1 MSQELQTK
9 FLAISKERQIPKTH
23 VDYLRKLKA
32 GGFEP
37 KVIYDIGANYLHW
50 THEVEE
56 LWPDAEIILFEAFDK
71 LEFLYKDGGYTYHIG
86 LLSNEDGKELNFY
99 YSDEWPGGN
108 SYYKEYNDTVFPSDR
123 FITMKSS
130 RLDTI
135 VRTLGLPP
143 PDLVKIDVQGAE
155 LDVFEGGI
163 ESISKATHLISSF
176 QTSYY
181 NLGAPLEKEC
191 VERVE
196 KNGWKCIAP
205 LLCNNGPNGD
215 YGFLR
220 ADLVELIQ
228 PTYVRPTMCLNMIVK
243 DEAHII
249 ADTLKMLCDKI
260 QFDYWVICDTGSTD
274 NTPQIITDFFNLRG
288 IPGELRRDKWENFA
302 HNRTLALEHAY
313 NKTDLLLVF
322 DADDELHGTINIP
335 EKVLYDEYKFK
346 FGTAGSS
353 SYTRTLMINNRKKFK
368 YLSVIHEFITYQDEG
383 SGTSTI
389 LEGDYHV
396 ISGRRGSRSKNP
408 NKYLD
413 DALILEKAHAEAIK
427 TNDPLY
433 KRYSFYCANS
443 YKDAGKPEEAIKWYK
458 KTLHQDNWCQEKYVS
473 CLNLYDCYASI
484 QQREAGFYYLVE
496 AFKYDSERI
505 ECLNHLLIHYCN
517 SGQSSMA
524 YSYFC
529 QVKQLYD
536 RIHRND
542 TTLCLEDK
550 LFSNIN
556 NYYFYVP
563 YIMIIIC
570 DHTREHKTGIQMY
583 EIIFDR
589 KSPVFS
595 EFHIRNLFH
604 NLQFFINHIESL
616 GLMGT
621 FVPKINSYLAFLK
634 ENNYIQRGIDN
645 VLHRFKNQYGICTE
659 MIMKQEYVRTMRY
672 SKDEC
677 RDTKNVL
684 IFSGLSFN
692 NWNHSSVNT
701 LSLGG
706 SEKAVMY
713 LSDAIAKLGFN
724 VYVCGQVIDEITPN
738 GVKYIHMDRLSDD
751 IPFHTVIVSR
761 YLFFLE
767 RYLTVSF
774 HKLVIW
780 GHDTNLLQWYST
792 FENSNDIIEKWDKY
806 IDKCV
811 CLSDWHREYYKPM
824 YPSLAN
830 KIHVI
835 NNGILLD
842 QIRGK
847 HAIVKQK
854 HKFIYTS
861 CSERGLN
868 LLLDLWPQIL
878 EKWSDAELVIS
889 SYNVFPKSPEDEK
902 MQQIIQKYPYSIH
915 HLGKL
920 NPEQLYEQIR
930 SAEFWLYTCTFYET
944 SCITAMEMLAGE
956 VICLYYPL
964 GGLTNTMGDCG
975 IQVSRG
981 NELQTLFSL
990 TEEQKMDMRQKGL
1003 EYVSTCTWEH
1013 RAADWIVD
1021 VLL

>member
-9 FLAISKERQIPKTH
+9 FLAISKERQIPKSH

-37 KVIYDIGANYLHW
+37 KVVYDIGTNYLHW

-86 LLSNEDGKELNFY
+86 LLSKEDDKELNFY

-108 SYYKEYNDTVFPSDR
+108 SYYKEYNDKVFPSNR

-135 VRTLGLPP
+135 VQTLGLPP

-155 LDVFEGGI
+155 LDVFKGGV
-163 ESISKATHLISSF
+163 ESIGKATHLISSF

-181 NLGAPLEKEC
+181 NLGAPLAKEC
-191 VERVE
+191 LPIVE
-196 KNGWKCIAP
+196 KHGWKCIAP
-205 LLCNNGPNGD
+205 LFCNNGPNGD

-220 ADLVELIQ
+220 TDSSQKED
-228 PTYVRPTMCLNMIVK
+228 TRPTMCLNMIVK

-274 NTPQIITDFFNLRG
+274 NTPQIITDFFNRRG
-288 IPGELRRDKWENFA
+288 IPGELRRDTWENFA
-302 HNRTLALEHAY
+302 HNRTLALEYAY

-322 DADDELHGTINIP
+322 DADDELHGTITIP

-396 ISGRRGSRSKNP
+396 ISGRRGNRSKNP

-427 TNDPLY
+427 ANDPLY

-458 KTLHQDNWCQEKYVS
+458 ITLRQDNWCQEKYVS

-550 LFSNIN
+550 LFGNIN

-570 DHTREHKTGIQMY
+570 DHTREHKIGIQMY

-595 EFHIRNLFH
+595 EFHIKNILF
-604 NLQFFINHIESL
+604 NLQFYIKHIESA
-616 GLMGT
+616 GLMAS
-621 FVPKINSYLAFLK
+621 FVERMNSYLAFLR
-634 ENNYIQRGIDN
+634 ENNYIQTGIDV
-645 VLHRFKNQYGICTE
+645 VLERYKVYGMKTEYILPSVCKRTVKFSKEECTNTQN
-659 MIMKQEYVRTMRY
+659 ILFFTGFT
-672 SKDEC
+672 
-677 RDTKNVL
+677 DTP
-684 IFSGLSFN
+684 
-692 NWNHSSVNT
+692 WNRSHMDT
-701 LSLGG
+701 HSLGG
-706 SEKAVMY
+706 SEKAVIY
-713 LSDAIAKLGFN
+713 LSEILAINGYN
-724 VYVCGQVIDEITPN
+724 VYVSGNMKEETTAN
-738 GVKYIHMDRLSDD
+738 GVKYIHMNNLSDD
-751 IPFHTVIVSR
+751 IPFHTVIISR

-767 RYLTVSF
+767 KYLTISF
-774 HKLVIW
+774 GKLVIW
-780 GHDTNLLQWYST
+780 AHDTHLLPYGT
-792 FENSNDIIEKWDKY
+792 RFVNSEDIIRIWDKY
-806 IDKCV
+806 IDKCI
-811 CLSDWHREYYKPM
+811 CLSEWHREKYISI
-824 YPSLAN
+824 YPQLAN
-830 KIHVI
+830 KIHII
-835 NNGILLD
+835 NNGIQLSK
-842 QIRGK
+842 IRGE
-847 HAIVKQK
+847 HMLVKQK
-854 HKFIYTS
+854 HKFVYTS
-861 CSERGLN
+861 CSERGLDI
-868 LLLDLWPQIL
+868 LLSLWPSIL
-878 EKWSDAELVIS
+878 QEWPDAELTIS
-889 SYNVFPKSPEDEK
+889 SYNPFPKSPEDEK

-920 NPEQLYEQIR
+920 SSTELYEQIR
-930 SAEFWLYTCTFYET
+930 SAEFWLYPCTFYET

-956 VICLYYPL
+956 VICLYYPI
-964 GGLTNTMGDCG
+964 GGLISTMSDCG
-975 IQVSRG
+975 IQISRG

-990 TEEQKMDMRQKGL
+990 TEEQKMSMRQKGL

-1013 RAADWIVD
+1013 RAADWMVD
-1021 VLL
+1021 IIL